1 MTNIKEEEEV
11 NQPLI
16 TPTLPEGIEDNNNT
30 KLVTLEDGSQILT
43 AEEDEDEVEKI
54 SDKDLRNLVQFTTGA
69 KDLTQEELDSLRN
82 DQKELERLIR
92 ISKVKARSL
101 TYSTKKDFGTQYKK
115 KRQRRNKMARVSR
128 KANR

>member
-1 MTNIKEEEEV
+1 MTNIKEEEKV

-54 SDKDLRNLVQFTTGA
+54 SDKDLRNLVQFTTGV

-101 TYSTKKDFGTQYKK
+101 TYRPKKDFGTQYKK

>member
-43 AEEDEDEVEKI
+43 AEEDEVEKI
-54 SDKDLRNLVQFTTGA
+54 SDKNLRNLVQFTTGV